1 MLKGAPRMR
10 YSRNRN
16 TFYCFSPPVMI
27 ATFAIEIALAAYAL
41 WRYKW
46 MPLTRLAMLMLVALG
61 IFQLAEFMVCRSIG
75 DSLAWSRIGFVAITL
90 LPPLGIHVL
99 QVTTRSVHR
108 IVLGLCYA
116 TAVAFGAFFLL
127 AGDSFSG
134 HACLGNY
141 VIFQVA
147 PTAGGLFA
155 AYYYGLLTLALGLG
169 WYQLR
174 QKLKPKVRRAVCGM
188 MLGYSAFILPTIF
201 VNFVHQDTMAGIP
214 SIMCGFAVLF
224 ALALGFIVLPASAER
239 KK

>member
-1 MLKGAPRMR
+1 MK

-27 ATFAIEIALAAYAL
+27 ATFVIEIALASYAL

-46 MPLTRLAMLMLVALG
+46 TRITRLAALTFLALG
-61 IFQLAEFMVCRSIG
+61 TFQLAEFMVCRSIG
-75 DSLAWSRIGFVAITL
+75 DALTWSRIGFVAIAL
-90 LPPLGIHVL
+90 LPPLGIHIL
-99 QVTTRSVHR
+99 QVVTRSVHR
-108 IVLGLCYA
+108 IMLGLCYA
-116 TAVAFGAFFLL
+116 AATAFGAFFLL

-147 PTAGGLFA
+147 PGAGGLFA
-155 AYYYGLLTLALGLG
+155 AYYYGLLVVALVLGLR
-169 WYQLR
+169 QLR
-174 QKLKPKVRRAVCGM
+174 QKLKPKVRRAVYGM
-188 MLGYSAFILPTIF
+188 MIGYSVFILPTIF
-201 VNFVHQDTMAGIP
+201 VNFVNPETMNGIP

-224 ALALGFIVLPASAER
+224 ALALGFIVLPASAEE